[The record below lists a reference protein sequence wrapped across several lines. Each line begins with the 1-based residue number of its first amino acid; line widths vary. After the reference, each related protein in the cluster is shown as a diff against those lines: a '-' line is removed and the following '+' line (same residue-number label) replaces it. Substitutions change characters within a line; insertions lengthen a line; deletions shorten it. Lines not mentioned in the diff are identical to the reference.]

1 MNKENTTLCWG
12 ADTAADTAADS
23 AADTAA
29 DSADVVN
36 VNGFYWCCYSSC
48 YLCLLLLMIITIM
61 VLMTRLLLLLLF
73 LHKRVTIGFKPTMYF
88 RKK

>member
-1 MNKENTTLCWG
+1 MNKENTTLCSG

-29 DSADVVN
+29 DSAADSADVVN

-48 YLCLLLLMIITIM
+48 CLC
-61 VLMTRLLLLLLF
+61 
-73 LHKRVTIGFKPTMYF
+73 
-88 RKK
+88 